1 MYRILT
7 ERKNLSMIKGVLSS
21 LGLDFTIYA
30 SAGSWKGQHEN
41 SVIIELDHATKKV
54 ARSAAKIIKKINKQE
69 KVLLQEI
76 PVRSQLI

>member
-7 ERKNLSMIKGVLSS
+7 ERKNLSMIKEVLSS

-30 SAGSWKGQHEN
+30 TAGSWKGQYEN
-41 SVIIELDHATKKV
+41 SVIIELDHVTKTV
-54 ARSAAKIIKKINKQE
+54 ARNAAKTIKKMNKQK
-69 KVLLQEI
+69 KVLLQQI